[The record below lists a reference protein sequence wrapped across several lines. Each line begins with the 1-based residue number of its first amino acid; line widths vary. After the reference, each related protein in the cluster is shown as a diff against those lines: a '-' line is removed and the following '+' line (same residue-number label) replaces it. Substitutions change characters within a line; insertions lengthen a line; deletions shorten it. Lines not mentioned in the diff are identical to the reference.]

1 MDQPRLRTL
10 RDRHTALDARIG
22 REAARPLPD
31 SLELARLKR
40 AKLRLKEEMER
51 MRTPPGPTEEGYRP
65 SA

>member
-22 REAARPLPD
+22 VEAARPRPD
-31 SLELARLKR
+31 SLELGRLKR
-40 AKLRLKEEMER
+40 EKLRLKEEMER
-51 MRTPPGPTEEGYRP
+51 MRVPPRPPEAALRP